1 MRDAADLDRAYA
13 QKAPYLFHEREEPD
27 QGPRSFLCSRRADAL
42 KVWIA
47 LQRYGADGIGSLYD
61 HLCATTA
68 ALHEAVTRHPNF
80 DAPHAPD
87 CNIVCFRWVGDRSRD
102 DATLDQINL
111 EGRERYNRSGA
122 GWVTTTVLNGRRVLR
137 VTVTNPRTTRED
149 VEAVLNGLADMCEAV
164 FSKKPT

>member
-1 MRDAADLDRAYA
+1 M
-13 QKAPYLFHEREEPD
+13 
-27 QGPRSFLCSRRADAL
+27 CSRRADAL

-47 LQRYGADGIGSLYD
+47 LQRYGADGIGSVYD

-102 DATLDQINL
+102 DATLDRINL

-137 VTVTNPRTTRED
+137 VTVNNPRTTRED
-149 VEAVLNGLADMCEAV
+149 VEAVLNGLADQCETIAN
-164 FSKKPT
+164 K